1 MQNIHERLYLP
12 RNNEKFNFEFVSH
25 QPEPVKLG
33 QVTLSG
39 FDFTD
44 NEKSHVSYYVCK
56 DELTIPALQNLIR
69 DLQNELAERLV

>member
-1 MQNIHERLYLP
+1 MKNVHERLFLP
-12 RNNEKFNFEFVSH
+12 RNSEKFNFDFNGHIS
-25 QPEPVKLG
+25 EPVKLG

-69 DLQNELAERLV
+69 DLQDELADRLV

>member
-1 MQNIHERLYLP
+1 MYDRLFSGERLYLP
-12 RNNEKFNFEFVSH
+12 RNNDR
-25 QPEPVKLG
+25 EPVKLG

-44 NEKSHVSYYVCK
+44 KEKSHVSHYVCL
-56 DELTIPALQNLIR
+56 DELTIPALQYLIT